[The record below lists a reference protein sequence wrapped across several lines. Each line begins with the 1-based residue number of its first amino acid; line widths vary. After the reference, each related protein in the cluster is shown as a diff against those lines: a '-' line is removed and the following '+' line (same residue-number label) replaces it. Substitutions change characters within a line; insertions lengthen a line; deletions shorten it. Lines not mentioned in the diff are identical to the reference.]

1 MAAPYLFTSTGIT
14 VATTTTVVTHGLS
27 VTAANLFFIITPS
40 NVSTAS
46 CCVTKST
53 HGINTVTLSASVA
66 NTAVDLCVIQWHSIN
81 GGPT

>member
-1 MAAPYLFTSTGIT
+1 VASPYLFSTTGVTI
-14 VATTTTVVTHGLS
+14 ATTTTVITHGLS
-27 VTAANLFFIITPS
+27 VTASNLFFIITPS

-66 NTAVDLCVIQWHSIN
+66 NTAVDLCVLQFHSIQ